1 VDQEKEKE
9 DMSILAAIVHLGE
22 KGMLQEEV
30 PVENDVQVKDS
41 GASAGNEGVET
52 VV

>member
-1 VDQEKEKE
+1 MDQEKEKE

-22 KGMLQEEV
+22 NGMLQEEV

>member
-1 VDQEKEKE
+1 MEQEKEKE
-9 DMSILAAIVHLGE
+9 DMNILAAIVHLGE

-41 GASAGNEGVET
+41 GASAGNEGAET

>member
-1 VDQEKEKE
+1 MEQEKEKE
-9 DMSILAAIVHLGE
+9 DMNILAAIVHLGE
-22 KGMLQEEV
+22 NGMLQEEV

-41 GASAGNEGVET
+41 GASAGNEGAET